1 MGFPDFPVP
10 ESDKSY
16 LPAKDMLA
24 FLKLYADK
32 HGVTEKIKVSHSVY
46 NILKRLLKF
55 SSIYLQNLPI
65 TSSFNLN
72 LSVDKKPASSYR
84 LPNKISLQ
92 NFATNLRYSL

>member
-32 HGVTEKIKVSHSVY
+32 HGVTEKIKV
-46 NILKRLLKF
+46 I
-55 SSIYLQNLPI
+55 I
-65 TSSFNLN
+65 THFF
-72 LSVDKKPASSYR
+72 K
-84 LPNKISLQ
+84 
-92 NFATNLRYSL
+92 